1 MKPRDKHQIFH
12 MLFQFWSNRLFL
24 QAYHKNM
31 RTVTWRLEGS
41 NCTHS
46 HIIWKCPEN
55 NIIYIENNTQF
66 EISLDSSRAELI
78 LCYSNPTEDIIY
90 HHTKQRLMTKSNHKH
105 SSPCSASSLHS
116 RTSLWAVA
124 QSLLHSHFSL
134 FINVTGIFCSFA
146 SSTNQAS

>member
-105 SSPCSASSLHS
+105 SSPCSASSLKN
-116 RTSLWAVA
+116 
-124 QSLLHSHFSL
+124 FSL
-134 FINVTGIFCSFA
+134 SCGTVPPPLTFLPVHKCNRNILQFCQF
-146 SSTNQAS
+146 N